1 MNKKVE
7 RVEISYKTIVFT
19 FLFAISVLVLW
30 QIRSLIALF
39 FVCFILAETINPAV
53 EKLETKKISRPLAI
67 LFIYILLL
75 VFFSFAIAGMI
86 PSLVSQFK
94 GFAIFLPK
102 AVEQLNVFGVDAQYL
117 SSQLK
122 LFEKLPEIL
131 SKTTISIFSNIFS
144 AIVVL
149 MITFYMLMERGNLD
163 KYGSDLLGK
172 KGSIV
177 LNKIITRIES
187 RLAHWSKAELLLMII
202 VGILTYVG
210 YMILGL
216 NFALALGI
224 IAAILEL
231 VPNIGPTVTTI
242 LASLV
247 ALNQSPLVL
256 GLTIV
261 WGILVQ
267 QLENNF
273 IVPRIMKTKVGL
285 NPVVT
290 IFVLAI
296 GAKLGGVMG
305 TVMAIPSF
313 LTIESILQI
322 VIEERRI
329 RGK

>member
-1 MNKKVE
+1 MNKKVA

-19 FLFAISVLVLW
+19 FLFVIGLLVVW
-30 QIRSLIALF
+30 QVRSLIALF
-39 FVCFILAETINPAV
+39 FICFILAETINPAV
-53 EKLETKKISRPLAI
+53 RKLEAKKISRPLAI
-67 LFIYILLL
+67 LFIYVLLL
-75 VFFSFAIAGMI
+75 TFLSIAIAGMI
-86 PSLVSQFK
+86 PSLVPQFK
-94 GFAIFLPK
+94 GFANFLPK
-102 AVEQLNVFGVDAQYL
+102 AIEQLNVFGIDAQYL

-122 LFEKLPEIL
+122 LFEKLPENL
-131 SKTTISIFSNIFS
+131 AKTTLSVFSNIIS

-172 KGSIV
+172 QGSAI
-177 LNKIITRIES
+177 LNKIIARIEN

-216 NFALALGI
+216 DFALALGI

-231 VPNIGPTVTTI
+231 VPNIGPAVTTI

-285 NPVVT
+285 NPLVT

-305 TVMAIPSF
+305 TIMAIPSF
-313 LTIESILQI
+313 LAIESVLQ
-322 VIEERRI
+322 VVVDERRK